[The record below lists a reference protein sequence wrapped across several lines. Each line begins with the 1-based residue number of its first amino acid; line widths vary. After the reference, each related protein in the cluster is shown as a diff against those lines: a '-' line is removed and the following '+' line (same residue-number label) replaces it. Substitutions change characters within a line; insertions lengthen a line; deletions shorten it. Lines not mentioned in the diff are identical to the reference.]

1 VDNKIVAPDRQ
12 SDGAPGT
19 TGPFRTHLPS
29 RSNEPGQ
36 LIQVRTRSWSLT
48 PAAAL
53 TGIWG
58 LLLLAFVIAALYFGR
73 AVLVP
78 IALATLITFLLSRVV
93 ARLERW
99 IGRIAAV
106 LVTVVAMFAIFAG
119 ASWVIG
125 RQVIDLADKL
135 PDYQANIASKIRSLR
150 LPAGGPLARFSSSVR
165 ALQNELVAPSPFP
178 SRERALGGDS
188 LTKTAPPVASPVP
201 VKVIE
206 RRNAIPQLMQEALG
220 AILSPL
226 GTAALV
232 LLLVIFMLLKR
243 EDIRGRLIRLVG
255 QGRISATTRA
265 MEDAGRRVS
274 RYLSTQ
280 FLVNTCYGIC
290 VASGLHFIGVP
301 NAALW
306 GLLAGVLRFIPY
318 VGPWA
323 GALLPVL
330 LSFAISTNWYTPLMT
345 IGLFVMLE
353 AIVSNFVEP
362 WVYGANT
369 GVSPIALIISAVFWT
384 WLWGPVGLVLSTP
397 LTVCLAVIGRHV
409 PRLEFLSI
417 LLSED
422 QPLAAHEE
430 FHHRLLSF
438 SMDSAQELAVK
449 YAETE
454 SLAALYDNVLIPAI
468 AAVEI
473 DAHNGALTAEQ
484 RTSALQR
491 VHEIIDDFSGWQ
503 PSRSSG
509 QEQKVDEIAG
519 VAPVGG
525 SCVVCLPA
533 SAYRD
538 ELAGEMLAHL
548 LRCRGFDAEN
558 LPARLKPEELIDR
571 TVEVRPTCICVSVL
585 PPTSI
590 VQARHLTVAIQERLG
605 STAVL
610 VGAWSS
616 RFDADKIKE
625 RLRAAHVSE
634 VAVSLSDAMLRVS
647 NLTAAVTDEMLPAPI
662 PPNENERLAELNG
675 LNLLDTPAE
684 PEFDQVTERLTKL
697 FRVPMALLT
706 LIDNNRQWFKS
717 QTGLPADIAAAR
729 STARDVSLC
738 GHVIAH
744 DEVLIVRDLARDP
757 RFANNPFVKDHG
769 LRFYAGVPLRG
780 PNGFP
785 IGSLCILDMK
795 PREMTRQEQELLKMI
810 AEDVMEQIKRRPISE
825 TANTVVSEKA

>member
-1 VDNKIVAPDRQ
+1 M
-12 SDGAPGT
+12 
-19 TGPFRTHLPS
+19 
-29 RSNEPGQ
+29 
-36 LIQVRTRSWSLT
+36 RTRITPLT
-48 PAAAL
+48 QAAAL
-53 TGIWG
+53 SGIWA

-73 AVLVP
+73 TVLVP
-78 IALATLITFLLSRVV
+78 IALATLITFLLSRLVT
-93 ARLERW
+93 RLERW

-106 LVTVVAMFAIFAG
+106 LVTVIAVFTIFA
-119 ASWVIG
+119 ATSWVIG

-135 PDYQANIASKIRSLR
+135 PEYQANIVAKIRSLR
-150 LPAGGPLARFSSSVR
+150 LPAAGPLARLSSSVR
-165 ALQNELVAPSPFP
+165 ALQKEVVAPSPAPLTEEASGDFP
-178 SRERALGGDS
+178 TR
-188 LTKTAPPVASPVP
+188 TAPPVATPIP

-206 RRNAIPQLMQEALG
+206 GRSAIPQLMQETLS

-243 EDIRGRLIRLVG
+243 EDIRGRLIRLMG
-255 QGRISATTRA
+255 QARISTTTRA

-290 VASGLHFIGVP
+290 VAVGLQFIGVP

-330 LSFAISTNWYTPLMT
+330 LSFAISTSWFIPLVT
-345 IGLFVMLE
+345 IGLFVVLE

-409 PRLEFLSI
+409 PRLEFLGI

-422 QPLAAHEE
+422 QPLAPHEE
-430 FHHRLLSF
+430 FYHRLLSF
-438 SMDSAQELAVK
+438 SMDIAEEFVAK
-449 YAETE
+449 YVETE
-454 SLAALYDNVLIPAI
+454 SLTSLYDNVLVPAI

-473 DAHNGALTAEQ
+473 DAHRGSLTAEQ
-484 RTSALQR
+484 RTAALQR
-491 VHEIIDDFSGWQ
+491 VHEIIDDFSGCEA
-503 PSRSSG
+503 SG
-509 QEQKVDEIAG
+509 NDAHDQKRDEPTGIVPAIG
-519 VAPVGG
+519 RRVL
-525 SCVVCLPA
+525 CLPA

-538 ELAGEMLAHL
+538 ELAGEMLVQL
-548 LRCRGFDAEN
+548 LRSQGFEAEN
-558 LPARLKPEELIDR
+558 VPARLKHEELIDR
-571 TVEVRPTCICVSVL
+571 TVEVQPECICVSVL

-590 VQARHLTVAIQERLG
+590 AQARHLASAIRERLG
-605 STAVL
+605 SITIL
-610 VGAWSS
+610 VGVWSA
-616 RFDADKIKE
+616 RFDAEKLRE
-625 RLRAAHVSE
+625 RLRGPNVSDVAISLADAAQRISK
-634 VAVSLSDAMLRVS
+634 R
-647 NLTAAVTDEMLPAPI
+647 TATITDEMLPAPT
-662 PPNENERLAELNG
+662 PPNEEERLAELNG
-675 LNLLDTPAE
+675 LKLLDTPGEAD
-684 PEFDQVTERLTKL
+684 FDQVTERLTRL
-697 FRVPMALLT
+697 FKVPMALVT
-706 LIDNNRQWFKS
+706 LIDKNRQWFKS
-717 QTGLPADIAAAR
+717 QAGLPADLAEAR
-729 STARDVSLC
+729 STSRDVSLC
-738 GHVIAH
+738 GHVIAN
-744 DEVLIVRDLARDP
+744 DEVLIVSDLARDP
-757 RFANNPFVKDHG
+757 RFANNPFVKERG

-785 IGSLCILDMK
+785 IGSLCILDTR

-810 AEDVMEQIKRRPISE
+810 AGDVMEQIKRRRVTEAPK
-825 TANTVVSEKA
+825 TLVSEKA